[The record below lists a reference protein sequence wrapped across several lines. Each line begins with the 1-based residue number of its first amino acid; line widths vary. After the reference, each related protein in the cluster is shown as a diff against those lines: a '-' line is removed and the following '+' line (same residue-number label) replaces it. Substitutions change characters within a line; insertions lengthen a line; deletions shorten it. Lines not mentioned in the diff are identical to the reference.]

1 MEDVILR
8 LFDVQG
14 VKFGQFTLKSGL
26 VSPIYFD
33 LRVVVSYPQLMVS
46 CLTYL
51 QELLAYAICIVVK
64 YVIINPVYKL
74 CIFNTMYIQL
84 YKILLYHIYR
94 LQLIQK
100 RIDMSTKT

>member
-1 MEDVILR
+1 MSFEKRLEDVILR

-51 QELLAYAICIVVK
+51 QELLAYVICIVVK
-64 YVIINPVYKL
+64 YANK
-74 CIFNTMYIQL
+74 
-84 YKILLYHIYR
+84 
-94 LQLIQK
+94 
-100 RIDMSTKT
+100 STHTWQFLSC